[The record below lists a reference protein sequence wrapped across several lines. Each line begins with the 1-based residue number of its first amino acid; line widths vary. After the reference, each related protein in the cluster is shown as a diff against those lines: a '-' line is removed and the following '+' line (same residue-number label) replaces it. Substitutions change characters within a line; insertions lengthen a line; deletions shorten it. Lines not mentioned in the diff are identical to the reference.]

1 MNELGLMRVV
11 EVDEGLTQRAFR
23 EIRAAILDG
32 RLSPGERTSVRALSD
47 ALGIS
52 RTPVREALVELAN
65 GRMVEFERNRGVRI
79 LVAQRSDVQEI
90 FQLRLLL
97 EVPATHAAVPKL
109 GKPGVKALAATLTA
123 MRESGDDESTFMQ
136 HDWAFHEAL
145 LSANGNRR
153 LVEIIENVR
162 HQTRLHGISTVG
174 RSRPLA
180 AIVTEHTAIY
190 DAAAAGDADGA
201 AAAMA
206 VHLTTT
212 RDLLLAQDGAGS
224 DDSTTSPLEET

>member
-1 MNELGLMRVV
+1 MNQFGLMRVV
-11 EVDEGLTQRAFR
+11 EVEEGLTQRAFR

-32 RLSPGERTSVRALSD
+32 RLSPGDRTSVRALSE

-79 LVAQRSDVQEI
+79 LVAQSSDVREI

-97 EVPATHAAVPKL
+97 EVPATREAVPKL
-109 GKPGVKALAATLTA
+109 GAAGIEALAAALAA
-123 MRESGDDESTFMQ
+123 MRATQDDESTFMG

-145 LSANGNRR
+145 LNANGNRR

-180 AIVTEHTAIY
+180 AIVTEHTTIF
-190 DAAAAGDADGA
+190 DAVTAGDADGA

-212 RDLLLAQDGAGS
+212 RDLLLAQDGAGP
-224 DDSTTSPLEET
+224 DSTTSPLEET